1 MQLKFSWGLRYYK
14 DSKAIDFK
22 YENKTSSSLNAPE
35 TEVVTDS
42 TVPDQ
47 RTPQAMFLRGLVTL
61 LALTDTSHS
70 PHKT

>member
-1 MQLKFSWGLRYYK
+1 MQLKFSLRYYK

-42 TVPDQ
+42 TVPGQ
-47 RTPQAMFLRGLVTL
+47 RAPQAMFLRGY
-61 LALTDTSHS
+61 LACIDW
-70 PHKT
+70 